1 MSGARMTI
9 SHHAG
14 PIPSRESTEA
24 LSKRIDGVGWG
35 VLLIMTGALW
45 LVPEQDVPR
54 GAWLMG
60 TGILLLVLNAI
71 RSAYGVGARPLSV
84 FLGVVVL
91 ATGLSDYLGWNLPI
105 VALGLIV
112 IGASILA
119 RQLVSRPT

>member
-1 MSGARMTI
+1 MTI

-14 PIPSRESTEA
+14 PVPSREPTEA
-24 LSKRIDGVGWG
+24 LSNRIDGVGWG
-35 VLLIMTGALW
+35 LLLIMTGALW

-60 TGILLLVLNAI
+60 TGALLLVLNAI

-91 ATGLSDYLGWNLPI
+91 STGFSDYLGLNVPI

-119 RQLVSRPT
+119 RHLVARPA